1 MLAKMTLNAACYGFW
16 ININA
21 HCFCLDHAPSA
32 TAGSSAGLAPG
43 PHHNAWDQEFLTITG
58 VVETF
63 AQSGHLKGNLIVY
76 FYAAPAKNFD
86 AAPIPT
92 VLYSKEQILK

>member
-1 MLAKMTLNAACYGFW
+1 MTFKAACHRFL

-32 TAGSSAGLAPG
+32 TAGSSANLAPG
-43 PHHNAWDQEFLTITG
+43 PHQNAWDQEFLTITG

-76 FYAAPAKNFD
+76 FYAAPAKNFN
-86 AAPIPT
+86 AAPVPP
-92 VLYSKEQILK
+92 YSIARNKFLK